1 MGNTKRESH
10 LPGSTHKT
18 LRGSHGARQAGIAA
32 QLGQSK
38 MLRQRGGDWFL
49 TSVPPLHS
57 VLHSDPRSVP
67 RSTILLGQRV
77 QRVQR
82 IQRIQRILG
91 QVAVR
96 FGVETVLPSDRDGHG
111 VGARGGGQGTG
122 VAAEAY
128 LGNSRRRRQK
138 ENKE

>member
-18 LRGSHGARQAGIAA
+18 LRRSHGARQAGIAA

-49 TSVPPLHS
+49 TSVPPLHG
-57 VLHSDPRSVP
+57 VPRSVP
-67 RSTILLGQRV
+67 RSIILLG
-77 QRVQR
+77 QR